1 MNYFFAVAFL
11 PAAFFFAGAFALAFT
26 PALFA
31 GAAFFAPELSSP
43 TTVATGA
50 PFLLRSASTISRC
63 AILRTNRNARPIG
76 AGRIRFMRGPSFA
89 TACFTYKLSRSTS
102 RPFSVL
108 RKFALSI
115 ADCNSLPTVAA
126 TRFFVKANVFRA
138 SSTRRPLIRFSTSRA
153 FCGET
158 RMYRA
163 SARNS
168 IVPSPRPLCL
178 RRRWRRRRYGSRS
191 AGYARR
197 FSCNLGRRF
206 HRVPLEL
213 PGKAEFTQL
222 MPHHVLGHIY
232 RNEFPSVM
240 HGNRM
245 SHHLRNNRRAPR
257 PRPQHFLLVARIH
270 GSHLRRQVRIHE
282 RSFFC

>member
-1 MNYFFAVAFL
+1 
-11 PAAFFFAGAFALAFT
+11 
-26 PALFA
+26 
-31 GAAFFAPELSSP
+31 
-43 TTVATGA
+43 
-50 PFLLRSASTISRC
+50 
-63 AILRTNRNARPIG
+63 
-76 AGRIRFMRGPSFA
+76 MRGPSFA

-126 TRFFVKANVFRA
+126 TRFFVKASVFRA
-138 SSTRRPLIRFSTSRA
+138 SSTRRPLIRSSTSRA

-168 IVPSPRPLCL
+168 IVASPL
-178 RRRWRRRRYGSRS
+178 RLWRRRRYGSGS

-197 FSCNLGRRF
+197 FGCDFGRRF

-213 PGKAEFTQL
+213 TGKAEFAQL
-222 MPHHVLGHIY
+222 VSHHVLSHIY
-232 RNEFPSVM
+232 RNEFPSVV

-245 SHHLRNNRRAPR
+245 SHHLRDNRRAPR
-257 PRPQHFLLVARIH
+257 PCAQHLLLVARIH
-270 GSHLRRQVRIHE
+270 GSHFRRQVRIHE

>member
-1 MNYFFAVAFL
+1 
-11 PAAFFFAGAFALAFT
+11 
-26 PALFA
+26 
-31 GAAFFAPELSSP
+31 
-43 TTVATGA
+43 
-50 PFLLRSASTISRC
+50 
-63 AILRTNRNARPIG
+63 
-76 AGRIRFMRGPSFA
+76 MRGPSFS
-89 TACFTYKLSRSTS
+89 TADFTYKLSSSTS

-115 ADCNSLPTVAA
+115 ADCSSLPTVAA
-126 TRFFVKANVFRA
+126 TRFLVKANLFRP

-178 RRRWRRRRYGSRS
+178 WRRRRYGSGS

-197 FSCNLGRRF
+197 FRCDFSRRF

-213 PGKAEFTQL
+213 TGKAEFAQL
-222 MPHHVLGHIY
+222 VPHHVLSHIY
-232 RNEFPSVM
+232 RNEFPSVV

-245 SHHLRNNRRAPR
+245 SHHLRDNRRAPR

-270 GSHLRRQVRIHE
+270 GSHFRRQMRIHE